1 MNRLN
6 VTVGVLLFVLG
17 AALGNLLP
25 LHKVSAQ
32 ETPQQQGDWVI
43 MATGIH
49 AYNAYIFNTR
59 TGEAFKVEDASKTP
73 VKLKP

>member
-6 VTVGVLLFVLG
+6 VAAGVLLFVLG
-17 AALGNLLP
+17 VVLGNFLP
-25 LHKVSAQ
+25 PHKVSAQ
-32 ETPQQQGDWVI
+32 EMPQQQNDWVI

-49 AYNAYIFNTR
+49 PYNAYIFNTR